1 MLAGSPNGRAE
12 PILRAHGF
20 EVGAGLMRAQPK
32 QAELRKFGNT
42 LSSIICDGL
51 RQRRINQAF

>member
-1 MLAGSPNGRAE
+1 MDAREAT
-12 PILRAHGF
+12 LRAHDFG
-20 EVGAGLMRAQPK
+20 VGAGLVRAWPQQP
-32 QAELRKFGNT
+32 ELRKFGNT

>member
-1 MLAGSPNGRAE
+1 MAE
-12 PILRAHGF
+12 PVHGSRAHGF
-20 EVGAGLMRAQPK
+20 GVGLLAGLARVRPK

-51 RQRRINQAF
+51 RQPRINQAF